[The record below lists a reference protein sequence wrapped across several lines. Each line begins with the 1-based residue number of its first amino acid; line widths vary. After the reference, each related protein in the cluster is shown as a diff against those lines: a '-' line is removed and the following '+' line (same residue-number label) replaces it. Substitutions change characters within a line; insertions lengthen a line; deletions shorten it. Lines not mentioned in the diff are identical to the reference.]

1 MNDLANILVGD
12 AKGIGVRERYG
23 HARWALKAI
32 LLLLVWLFSVPVFS
46 GAASVEQGA
55 CRSPRLPVDR
65 FVCADPTLRHLAE
78 NIEKR
83 FRIRIAG
90 AGAEER
96 AGLREIYAGWLKF
109 RMPECGESADAQIRP
124 AESAT
129 LKKCLLQLYETGPE
143 PQMARCQ
150 VNATETLADL
160 IAKGVW
166 VSTTVPHGFII
177 TGGFQRFGLAAGVNR
192 AQAYWLPSAGLVDHR
207 NFAYGTGAA
216 THSVAQ
222 CRARA
227 PDGTEWLAVR
237 HPGGFLSYLRAADTA
252 PRAR

>member
-32 LLLLVWLFSVPVFS
+32 LLLLVWLFSMPALS
-46 GAASVEQGA
+46 GAASAEQGV
-55 CRSPRLPVDR
+55 CRSPRLSVDR

-109 RMPECGESADAQIRP
+109 RMPECGESVDAQIRWNK
-124 AESAT
+124 AAII
-129 LKKCLLQLYETGPE
+129 KKCLLRLYKTGPK

-150 VNATETLADL
+150 VNATETLADFV
-160 IAKGVW
+160 AKGVW
-166 VSTTVPHGFII
+166 VSTTIPHDFTII
-177 TGGFQRFGLAAGVNR
+177 GGFQRFRLARGVNL
-192 AQAYWLPSAGLVDHR
+192 AQSYFLPSANLADPRHVDFLV
-207 NFAYGTGAA
+207 GAA
-216 THSVAQ
+216 TRGIAQ
-222 CRARA
+222 CRVRG
-227 PDGTEWLAVR
+227 PDGAEWLAERSVD
-237 HPGGFLSYLRAADTA
+237 GSLSYLRAKDTA